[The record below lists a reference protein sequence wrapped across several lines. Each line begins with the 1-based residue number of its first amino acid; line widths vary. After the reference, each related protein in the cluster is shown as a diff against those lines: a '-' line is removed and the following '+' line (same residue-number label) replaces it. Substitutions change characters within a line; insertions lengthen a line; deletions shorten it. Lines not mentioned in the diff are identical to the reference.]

1 MKALSILDE
10 ERRNKEKELNQNK
23 KERGVYKETVSLM
36 KIGLENENDIY
47 EKLKNLF
54 PNRTEVNLRHLI
66 KYYCKYIKEH
76 KVI

>member
-1 MKALSILDE
+1 MKALSTLDE
-10 ERRNKEKELNQNK
+10 EKRNKEKELNQNK
-23 KERGVYKETVSLM
+23 KKRGVYKEVINLM

-47 EKLKNLF
+47 EKLKELF
-54 PNRTEVNLRHLI
+54 VNRTEVNLRHLI